1 MRVSLH
7 QTLSTSIGTNRLN
20 NNRSPIS
27 VGSRR
32 DFAKPGIDTLQQGYV
47 YASGERDRE
56 RDGADAQTPGQ
67 PHKNLPQ
74 LAYSSVGINL
84 RSGRHRVK
92 DDSRANYGDIIEIDH
107 EAQVMVIGDVAKY
120 FDRVRKNVNKAFMR
134 GVLREALGP
143 YCQRKKS
150 ETAAA
155 GAKGWGNSA
164 VTLAKVTQDQGPAL
178 EDIAPED
185 TVVPDPIQVD
195 GTRADGGAHLGRDG
209 GESIISDGTKDD
221 DDEWDASSQQASP
234 IYATAPAPAPAPAGP
249 SDERRARR
257 AASRARY
264 PEHGGGTPVRA
275 GMDRAGLSSLRSLRQ
290 SLPGG
295 DDYDDTRS
303 LRSLAMVGRSHSDMP
318 RRSGR

>member
-1 MRVSLH
+1 M
-7 QTLSTSIGTNRLN
+7 
-20 NNRSPIS
+20 
-27 VGSRR
+27 
-32 DFAKPGIDTLQQGYV
+32 
-47 YASGERDRE
+47 
-56 RDGADAQTPGQ
+56 
-67 PHKNLPQ
+67 
-74 LAYSSVGINL
+74 
-84 RSGRHRVK
+84 K

-164 VTLAKVTQDQGPAL
+164 VALAKVTQDEDPAF
-178 EDIAPED
+178 ENIAPED
-185 TVVPDPIQVD
+185 TVVPDPVQAE
-195 GTRADGGAHLGRDG
+195 GTQAEGGAHLGRDG
-209 GESIISDGTKDD
+209 GESIISNGTKDD

-234 IYATAPAPAPAPAGP
+234 IYATAPAPAPAPVGSS

-295 DDYDDTRS
+295 GDDYDDTRS